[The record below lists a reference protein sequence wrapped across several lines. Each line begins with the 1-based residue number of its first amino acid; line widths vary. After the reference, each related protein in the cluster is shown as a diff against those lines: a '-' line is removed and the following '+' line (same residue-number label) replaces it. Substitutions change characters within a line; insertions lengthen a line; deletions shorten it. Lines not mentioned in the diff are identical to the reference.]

1 MVRARV
7 WFVLALMIGTAPS
20 SSRAVEN
27 NARMAALLSIT
38 AAEIKD
44 HVGTLADDTFEGRES
59 GSRGNRAAGIY
70 ITERLKKF
78 GLRGGGPKDSFY
90 QGFNNY
96 HNILALAEGRDP
108 ELKDQV
114 VVISAHYDH
123 VGYGTNRNSFGPIGM
138 IHNGADD
145 NASGVAGLLEIADAV
160 SQLPQKPKR
169 SILFAFWDGEEKGL
183 LGSQYWVDHP
193 TAPLQRVPIM
203 INADMIGRL
212 RHMRLEIFGTR
223 TSRGLRRLISRQ
235 NDMAQLSLDFN
246 WDLKADSDHYT
257 FYSHDIP
264 VVMLHTGMH
273 EDYHRPSDDADKIN
287 NEGLKQIAQLMF
299 GTLVELADAPN
310 LDGFRQQARQESRGD
325 QRLRERE
332 LPPPPG
338 RLGIRWDETAAQAGT
353 IVVTTVT
360 PGSAA
365 DKGGL
370 RVGDRLATFAHREI
384 HDVVQL
390 RVSVLAAKNPVAVS
404 VQRPGEATPRELTL
418 ELPGQPV
425 RLGISWRTDDAEPGC
440 VIVNC
445 LTPGSPA
452 DLAGLKINDRI
463 QRICGQDFVT
473 GDQFRQL
480 AVGAPEPL
488 LLEVES
494 VGRVRT
500 VEIAPVTSE
509 PQSPPPAGETPLPP
523 IDPGGSDN

>member
-1 MVRARV
+1 
-7 WFVLALMIGTAPS
+7 MIATATGS
-20 SSRAVEN
+20 SWAVEN

-70 ITERLKKF
+70 IIERLKKF
-78 GLRGGGPKDSFY
+78 GLHGGAPKDSFY
-90 QGFNNY
+90 QNFNNSF

-108 ELKDQV
+108 ALKDQV
-114 VVISAHYDH
+114 IVISAHYDH

-145 NASGVAGLLEIADAV
+145 NASGVAGLLEVAEAV
-160 SQLPQKPKR
+160 SLLPERPKR

-193 TAPLQRVPIM
+193 TAALKHVPIM

-212 RHMRLEIFGTR
+212 RHARLEVYGAR

-235 NDMAQLSLDFN
+235 NDVAQLSLDFN

-264 VVMLHTGMH
+264 IVMMHTGMH

-287 NEGLKQIAQLMF
+287 NEGLKQVAQLMF
-299 GTLVELADAPN
+299 GTLVELADASS
-310 LDGFRQQARQESRGD
+310 LDGFRQRARLESRGD
-325 QRLRERE
+325 QRLSERE

-338 RLGIRWDETAAQAGT
+338 RLGIRWDEQAAKTGT
-353 IVVTTVT
+353 IVVTGVT

-370 RVGDRLATFAHREI
+370 RAGDRLATFAHREI
-384 HDVVQL
+384 HDVAQL
-390 RVSVLAAKNPVAVS
+390 RVTVLAAKNPVAVT
-404 VQRPGEATPRELTL
+404 VQRPGETVPHELTL
-418 ELPGQPV
+418 ELPGEPV

-463 QRICGQDFVT
+463 HRICGQDFAT
-473 GDQFRQL
+473 SEQFRQL
-480 AVGAPEPL
+480 AAGAPAPL
-488 LLEVES
+488 VLEVES
-494 VGRVRT
+494 VGRVHT
-500 VEIAPVTSE
+500 VEIAPVSLE
-509 PQSPPPAGETPLPP
+509 PDIPPSADETPVAPT
-523 IDPGGSDN
+523 DPDQSGN